1 MEEFFLKL
9 GLMTQRNHAELIK
22 ELRELKLAVDN
33 LTAKIQIISD
43 KSSANHAAIQNSLDG
58 VADKISA
65 LNDTSN
71 TNHMTIQN
79 SLDGMTDKIS
89 ALNDTSNTNHM
100 TIQNSV
106 EVLAKN
112 IYQLTNKMVAD
123 NRDEKE
129 ILTAMEELL
138 RLTAANQMMNLIGK

>member
-79 SLDGMTDKIS
+79 S
-89 ALNDTSNTNHM
+89 
-100 TIQNSV
+100 V